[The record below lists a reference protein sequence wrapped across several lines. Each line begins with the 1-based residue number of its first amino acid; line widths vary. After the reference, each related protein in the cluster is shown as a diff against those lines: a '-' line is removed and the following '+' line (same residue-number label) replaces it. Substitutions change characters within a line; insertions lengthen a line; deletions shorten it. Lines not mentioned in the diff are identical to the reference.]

1 MSFTICISWRK
12 FGIKIY
18 LPISS
23 MIQTFLKSYQIK
35 NAPKILNFSG
45 VKFYMRLQ
53 HVCLYI
59 SFRVIIKWKGLFL
72 RLYKYTVVTHTE
84 LQLNRED
91 KQEGIVK
98 QFWNPLI
105 AWNSDLK
112 TDFFIFKIFFR
123 IVKCSYFFRSHFE

>member
-1 MSFTICISWRK
+1 MKRF
-12 FGIKIY
+12 
-18 LPISS
+18 
-23 MIQTFLKSYQIK
+23 
-35 NAPKILNFSG
+35 
-45 VKFYMRLQ
+45 V
-53 HVCLYI
+53 
-59 SFRVIIKWKGLFL
+59 